1 MKNKTLIKKGKGKRG
16 KKKRKTRYSNTE
28 DSETKEYVNKSKKW
42 KQIIEYG
49 SILVQQGKTVY

>member
-1 MKNKTLIKKGKGKRG
+1 MKIKHLSGKEKEKE
-16 KKKRKTRYSNTE
+16 KKQKTRYSNTE
-28 DSETKEYVNKSKKW
+28 DSETKEYVNKSKKR